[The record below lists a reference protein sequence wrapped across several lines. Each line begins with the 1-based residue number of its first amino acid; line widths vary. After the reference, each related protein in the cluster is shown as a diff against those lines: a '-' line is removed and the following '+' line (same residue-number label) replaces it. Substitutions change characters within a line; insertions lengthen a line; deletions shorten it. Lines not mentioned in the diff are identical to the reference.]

1 MSQKALGRV
10 LLTPPIKYLR
20 ERMTSIQ
27 IKASGVNKCLLAAW
41 VWEGIWTGHSAV
53 GLFET
58 GSLCVLKMVQCT
70 PLCLQVPV

>member
-1 MSQKALGRV
+1 
-10 LLTPPIKYLR
+10 
-20 ERMTSIQ
+20 MTSIQ

-58 GSLCVLKMVQCT
+58 GSLCVLKMVRCT
-70 PLCLQVPV
+70 PLCLQVSV